1 METITI
7 NKKDFDKR
15 NAEKKIQW
23 DKDYLKNLE
32 KTKLED
38 MAKPIKPVY
47 PDYKNFPREH
57 EVKSTLENPS
67 PYVLALNKYYKDLY
81 KYELNIELWDQLK
94 LVKDVQRSN
103 LKLCLKKYKISKK

>member
-47 PDYKNFPREH
+47 PDYKN
-57 EVKSTLENPS
+57 S
-67 PYVLALNKYYKDLY
+67 P
-81 KYELNIELWDQLK
+81 IEECKMPLMTFSEIKESVEDEILI
-94 LVKDVQRSN
+94 DN
-103 LKLCLKKYKISKK
+103 